1 MSKFPYFVPPDI
13 NGKEQDP
20 VVYLY
25 QRLLEQQHQIDTL
38 GLELRFL
45 KQKVTPAFENTR
57 KAEGPALGSAPR
69 PTVVPIMDGVTGEV
83 VATFEVPKPV
93 IEVVQD
99 KPAEVELVIN
109 EEWRRALNMMDMGTD
124 HIFITGKAGCL
135 SGDTVVEI
143 NRGGASKKITMS
155 RLHHMLQGGMAS
167 GKIYDLTIPT
177 RIRSLTQDDIV
188 GLGVIAQSVFSGRK
202 ITYTVETIDGNQVR
216 ATADHRFLTVKGWR
230 QLKDLFVG
238 DLLIVDGGKP
248 KTTLSRQDR
257 RKYYPSVVNMS
268 NHPYSVSRGKKK
280 RWASVPR
287 HRVVY
292 EAQVLNDMEVE
303 EFVMWVQEGYTNGL
317 KFVNPNM
324 HDVHHK
330 DENPENNSIDNL
342 LLMTKQEHLV
352 YHAMSGSWK
361 HCQARVKTSK
371 IKSISQYGMEETF
384 DLTIADGMQPNFLA
398 NGIVVHNSGK
408 TTLLTKWTGE
418 TYRNAPI
425 VAPTGIAAL
434 RAGGQTIHSFF
445 RFEARAMDS
454 DYIPDLRE
462 KDILKL
468 QNLDDLIIDEVS
480 MVRPDLMD
488 AIQRTLSKYGP
499 HPGKPFGGVR
509 LIMIGDLYQLP
520 PVVAD
525 TDKKNKPV
533 QTFMVDHYG
542 TKTPYF
548 FHADCWR
555 DKPPAIHELTHV
567 FRQSDMAF
575 VDALNAI
582 REGSMTD
589 LHLNLLNARTNRDF
603 VPPVD
608 EVWMRLVTTN
618 AKVQEANELM
628 LQQLP
633 GEGRIFEA
641 NVTGDFG
648 EESSGEKYPTERT
661 LELKPGALVMFVKN
675 DKDKRWVNGTTGRV
689 LEVSPILTIEVN
701 GIGRVV
707 TTDEWESVTY
717 EYDRKAHKIKKIV
730 KGTFRQIPVKV
741 AAAATIH
748 KTQGMTLDRAI
759 LDLSWGTFADGQLY
773 VGLSRLKSLEGLVLA
788 RSIKMDD
795 LKVNG
800 EVLKFMHG
808 GEIARPVTQAF

>member
-1 MSKFPYFVPPDI
+1 MTKGFPYFVSPDI

-20 VVYLY
+20 VAYLY
-25 QRLLEQQHQIDTL
+25 QRLLEQQHQIDAL
-38 GLELRFL
+38 SLELRFL

-57 KAEGPALGSAPR
+57 KAEVVGDNGQIQLGSAPK
-69 PTVVPIMDGVTGEV
+69 PAVVPIMDGVTGET
-83 VATFEVPKPV
+83 VATFEVQRRDDFAEAPMVIAKAPV

-99 KPAEVELVIN
+99 KPVETELIIN
-109 EEWRRALNMMDMGTD
+109 DEWRSALDVMDNGTD
-124 HIFITGKAGCL
+124 HIFITGKAG
-135 SGDTVVEI
+135 
-143 NRGGASKKITMS
+143 A
-155 RLHHMLQGGMAS
+155 
-167 GKIYDLTIPT
+167 
-177 RIRSLTQDDIV
+177 
-188 GLGVIAQSVFSGRK
+188 
-202 ITYTVETIDGNQVR
+202 
-216 ATADHRFLTVKGWR
+216 
-230 QLKDLFVG
+230 
-238 DLLIVDGGKP
+238 
-248 KTTLSRQDR
+248 
-257 RKYYPSVVNMS
+257 
-268 NHPYSVSRGKKK
+268 
-280 RWASVPR
+280 
-287 HRVVY
+287 
-292 EAQVLNDMEVE
+292 
-303 EFVMWVQEGYTNGL
+303 
-317 KFVNPNM
+317 
-324 HDVHHK
+324 
-330 DENPENNSIDNL
+330 
-342 LLMTKQEHLV
+342 
-352 YHAMSGSWK
+352 
-361 HCQARVKTSK
+361 
-371 IKSISQYGMEETF
+371 
-384 DLTIADGMQPNFLA
+384 
-398 NGIVVHNSGK
+398 GK
-408 TTLLTKWTGE
+408 TTLLTKWIGE
-418 TYRNAPI
+418 SSRNAPV
-425 VAPTGIAAL
+425 VASTGIAAL

-499 HPGKPFGGVR
+499 KPGKPFGGVR
-509 LIMIGDLYQLP
+509 LIMVGDLYQLP

-555 DKPPAIHELTHV
+555 EKPPEIHELTRV

-575 VDALNAI
+575 VDALNAV
-582 REGSMTD
+582 REGT
-589 LHLNLLNARTNRDF
+589 LTETHLDMLNTRTVRDF
-603 VPPVD
+603 IPPAN
-608 EVWMRLVTTN
+608 ETWMRLVTTN

-633 GEGRIFEA
+633 GKGRIFEA
-641 NVTGDFG
+641 LIQGDFG
-648 EESSGEKYPTERT
+648 KDDSGREDSGEKYPTERT

-675 DKDKRWVNGTTGRV
+675 DKNKHWVNGTTGRV

-707 TTDEWESVTY
+707 MTEEWESVTY

-730 KGTFRQIPVKV
+730 KGAFRQIPVKV

-795 LKVNG
+795 LKVNK
-800 EVLKFMHG
+800 EVLAFMKG
-808 GEIARPVTQAF
+808 GEIARPVTQLF